1 MPQQSFDHSGF
12 IAGRLSEYQRIGWA
26 EQVVLEEGPR
36 TLWLMQ
42 AKHINHTDG
51 RRGFELQIEKYRRET
66 NRTPFQ
72 KPVTSFVMKEEAIGR
87 LFGYLQT
94 QQALGAVDLGSE
106 YVVIPVDKGVAG
118 LSSRN
123 FQAIATLLQGL
134 CESDQ
139 LETLLTDG
147 DLTTE
152 VVENIGVASQHLRY
166 KAAISELSDL
176 LGSETSE
183 HVYQKWFENHP
194 WIFGTHY
201 VGRVDLRRIG
211 LHEISDL
218 VMQTTDGYLDLFEL
232 KRPDFDV
239 LRLDKSRNIYFF
251 TPDVSVAIAQCANYI
266 SKTEEN
272 RHQLAQVEGALFLK
286 PRARIVIGRSSGW
299 DKQKRDA
306 LRILNGSLHFIEVW
320 TYDQLIAMAEQ
331 MVALYEHL
339 SLPVAAEQEEP
350 PTNADDDDIP
360 F

>member
-1 MPQQSFDHSGF
+1 MPQQSFDHSEF

-26 EQVVLEEGPR
+26 EQVVLGQGPR
-36 TLWLMQ
+36 SLWLMQ
-42 AKHINHTDG
+42 AKHIKHTDG
-51 RRGFELQIEKYRRET
+51 RRGFQLQIEKFGRKT

-72 KPVTSFVMKEEAIGR
+72 KPETSFLMNEEVIGR
-87 LFGYLQT
+87 LFQYLQR
-94 QQALGAVDLGSE
+94 QQALGSVDLGSE
-106 YVVIPVDKGVAG
+106 YVAIPVDKGVAG
-118 LSSRN
+118 LSSKH
-123 FQAIATLLQGL
+123 FQALATLLQGL

-139 LETLLTDG
+139 FENMSADG
-147 DLTTE
+147 ALTTE
-152 VVENIGVASQHLRY
+152 VIRNIGAASQHLRY
-166 KAAISELSDL
+166 KAGISELTHL
-176 LGSETSE
+176 LGSQTDE

-201 VGRVDLRRIG
+201 VGRFDLRRIG

-218 VMQTTDGYLDLFEL
+218 VMETTDGYLDLFEL
-232 KRPDFDV
+232 KGPNLDV
-239 LRLDKSRNIYFF
+239 LRLDKSRGNYFF
-251 TPDVSVAIAQCANYI
+251 TANVSAAIAQCANYI

-306 LRILNGSLHFIEVW
+306 LRMLNGSLHFIEVW

-331 MVALYEHL
+331 MVALYERP

-350 PTNADDDDIP
+350 TRNAEDDDVP